1 MRGAIEQCGTDRDRS
16 GCRGPGKGLACLG
29 RPPFPDGQVRLSRFT
44 APPTLAGLDRLS
56 DRLRGFPGL
65 SAARPPV
72 DLVGAVGI
80 SRRVVRIRQFPAD
93 RGRGADPLARPSGR
107 GSGATLIS
115 VKAAWQK
122 HKQACPAT

>member
-56 DRLRGFPGL
+56 DRLRGFPGRRWISL
-65 SAARPPV
+65 SRWAFPDVWSAFASSQPTAVAVLTRWPDLLAGVPV
-72 DLVGAVGI
+72 P
-80 SRRVVRIRQFPAD
+80 R
-93 RGRGADPLARPSGR
+93 
-107 GSGATLIS
+107 
-115 VKAAWQK
+115 
-122 HKQACPAT
+122 